1 MPDRPRAWAV
11 YDTFQTSDG
20 KSVFIGIVSD
30 TQWRI
35 FCEAFARQD
44 LMDDP
49 DLASNAQRF
58 TARDRIMP
66 LLRELFGALPKAEL
80 MEICDRIGLPFA
92 PIARPHDLFEDPH
105 LQESRGLL
113 DVTLPDGR
121 PTKVPALPLMM
132 DGNRT
137 KIRRDLPR
145 IGEHSNEILIEA
157 GYSPEEIQAL
167 LSDGAVVIEE
177 QD

>member
-1 MPDRPRAWAV
+1 MCS
-11 YDTFQTSDG
+11 SD
-20 KSVFIGIVSD
+20 
-30 TQWRI
+30 
-35 FCEAFARQD
+35 
-44 LMDDP
+44 L
-49 DLASNAQRF
+49 
-58 TARDRIMP
+58 
-66 LLRELFGALPKAEL
+66 
-80 MEICDRIGLPFA
+80 
-92 PIARPHDLFEDPH
+92 
-105 LQESRGLL
+105 LL